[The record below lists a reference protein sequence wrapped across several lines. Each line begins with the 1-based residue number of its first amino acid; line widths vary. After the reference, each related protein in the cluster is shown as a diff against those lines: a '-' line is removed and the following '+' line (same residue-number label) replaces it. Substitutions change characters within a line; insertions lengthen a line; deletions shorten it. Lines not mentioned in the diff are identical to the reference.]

1 MAEQTLWTA
10 AEAAR
15 ATGGSSN
22 GDWHA
27 TGVSID
33 SRTVEAGDLFI
44 ALAGPR
50 FDGQDFVGP
59 ALARRPRL

>member
-33 SRTVEAGDLFI
+33 SRTVEAGDLFF
-44 ALAGPR
+44 GKRCGRGHGFPR
-50 FDGQDFVGP
+50 SD
-59 ALARRPRL
+59 